1 MHEQDRFEKLAI
13 ALRGL
18 GISMREAIEAME
30 KLNQAMIDQLRPVSD
45 AKPENPN
52 PKTDLE
58 IFEQNVVSKIEPM
71 DKLPDWYLEML

>member
-1 MHEQDRFEKLAI
+1 MHEQDKFEKLAI

-52 PKTDLE
+52 PKIDLE

>member
-1 MHEQDRFEKLAI
+1 MHEQDKFEKLAI

>member
-1 MHEQDRFEKLAI
+1 MHEQDKFEKLAI

-18 GISMREAIEAME
+18 GISMREAIETME

-52 PKTDLE
+52 PKADLE

>member
-1 MHEQDRFEKLAI
+1 MHEQDKFEKLVI

-52 PKTDLE
+52 SKTDLE
-58 IFEQNVVSKIEPM
+58 IFEQNVVSKIEPI